1 MHGQS
6 LTYLPLHLQGG
17 DLGRQA
23 EIVLMEDIM
32 DKVIIFDTTLRDG
45 EQAAGSALNISE
57 KLEIAGRL
65 ERMGVD
71 VIEAGF
77 PVSSSG
83 DFEAVS
89 TLARQ
94 IRGASICALARAVAP
109 DIDTAWESIREGAN
123 PRLHIFV
130 STSDIHLQYQ
140 LKKSRE
146 QALEMAQAA
155 VRHARKHLSNIEFSP
170 MDATR
175 TDPEFLYQV
184 LNAVIAEGASTINI
198 PDTVGYA
205 TPAEFGSFIDGIY
218 ENVPCMDKVVLSV
231 HCHDDLGLATANS
244 ITALMHGA
252 RQIEC
257 TINGIG
263 ERAGNA
269 ALEEVVMIIATKG
282 ETLQLE
288 TGIHTQQIYSTS
300 RLVSELTGFAVQSNK
315 AVVGTNA
322 FRHQSGI
329 HQDGVIKQ
337 RFTYEVMDPQMV
349 GIPSSSI
356 VLGKLSG
363 SSALRQRLEEL
374 GYNLSKD
381 DFERAFTSFKELAD
395 KKKEVTVRDLES
407 LMAEDKRTVTEYYHL
422 ERIQV
427 TCGDRGIPTA
437 AVKLIGPNDEELA
450 DASLGTG
457 PVDAAYKAI
466 NRIVKVPNKL
476 TEFSVNS
483 ITAGIDAIGEVLIR
497 IEADGVSYTGRGAD
511 PDIVVASA
519 KAYMHAL
526 NRLIATCMP
535 GRQNSS
541 AA

>member
-1 MHGQS
+1 
-6 LTYLPLHLQGG
+6 
-17 DLGRQA
+17 
-23 EIVLMEDIM
+23 M

-45 EQAAGSALNISE
+45 EQAAGSALNVSE

-83 DFEAVS
+83 DFEAVR

-130 STSDIHLQYQ
+130 STSEIHLLYQ
-140 LKKSRE
+140 LKKTRE

-184 LNAVIAEGASTINI
+184 LNTVISEGASTINI
-198 PDTVGYA
+198 PDTVGYS
-205 TPAEFGSFIDGIY
+205 TPAEFGNFIDGIY
-218 ENVPCMDKVVLSV
+218 KNVPCMDKVVLSV
-231 HCHDDLGLATANS
+231 HCHNDLGLATANS

-282 ETLQLE
+282 EALQLE
-288 TGIHTQQIYSTS
+288 TGIHTQQIYGAS

-356 VLGKLSG
+356 VLSKLSG

-374 GYNLSKD
+374 GYNLSKE
-381 DFERAFTSFKELAD
+381 DFERAFASFKELAD

-437 AVKLIGPNDEELA
+437 AVKLIGPNGEELA

-535 GRQNSS
+535 DRQNSS

>member
-1 MHGQS
+1 
-6 LTYLPLHLQGG
+6 
-17 DLGRQA
+17 
-23 EIVLMEDIM
+23 M

-45 EQAAGSALNISE
+45 EQAAGSSLNVSE
-57 KLEIAGRL
+57 KLEIARQL
-65 ERMGVD
+65 ERLGAD

-83 DFEAVS
+83 DFEAVR
-89 TLARQ
+89 TLSRQ
-94 IRGASICALARAVAP
+94 IRGASICALARAVP
-109 DIDTAWESIREGAN
+109 NDIDTAWEAIKEGAA
-123 PRLHIFV
+123 PRIHVFI
-130 STSDIHLQYQ
+130 STSDIHIQYQ

-146 QALEMAQAA
+146 EVLAMAVEA
-155 VRHARKHLSNIEFSP
+155 VRQARKHLSDVEFSP

-175 TDPEFLYQV
+175 TDPTFLYQV
-184 LNAVIAEGASTINI
+184 LNAAIAAGANTINI

-205 TPAEFGSFIDGIY
+205 VPDEFGSLIDDIY
-218 ENVPCMDKVVLSV
+218 DNVPDMRNVTLSV
-231 HCHDDLGLATANS
+231 HCHNDLGLATANAVS
-244 ITALMHGA
+244 ALMHGA

-263 ERAGNA
+263 ERAGNT
-269 ALEEVVMIIATKG
+269 ALEELVMILATKG
-282 ETLQLE
+282 ALLNLKTSVN
-288 TGIHTQQIYSTS
+288 TKQIYSTS
-300 RLVSELTGFAVQSNK
+300 RLVSELTGFQVQPNK
-315 AVVGTNA
+315 AVVGANA

-337 RFTYEVMDPQMV
+337 RFTYEVMDPQTI

-363 SSALRQRLEEL
+363 SSALRQRLDEL
-374 GYNLSKD
+374 GYNLSND
-381 DFERAFTSFKELAD
+381 DFERTFISFKELAD
-395 KKKEVTVRDLES
+395 KKKEVTARDIES
-407 LMAEDKRTVTEYYHL
+407 LMAEDKRTVIEHYHL

-437 AVKLIGPNDEELA
+437 AVKLIGPNGEELA

-497 IEADGVSYTGRGAD
+497 IEADGISYTGRGAD

-519 KAYMHAL
+519 KAYMNAL
-526 NRLIATCMP
+526 NRLLA
-535 GRQNSS
+535 SS
-541 AA
+541 RLSEHGAGGA

>member
-1 MHGQS
+1 
-6 LTYLPLHLQGG
+6 
-17 DLGRQA
+17 
-23 EIVLMEDIM
+23 M
-32 DKVIIFDTTLRDG
+32 DKVVIFDTTLRDG
-45 EQAAGSALNISE
+45 EQAAGSALNVSE
-57 KLEIAGRL
+57 KLEIARQL

-83 DFEAVS
+83 DFEAVN
-89 TLARQ
+89 TLSRQ
-94 IRGASICALARAVAP
+94 IRTASICALARAVPA
-109 DIDTAWESIREGAN
+109 DIDTAWESIKEGAN
-123 PRLHIFV
+123 PRLHVFI

-140 LKKSRE
+140 LKKTRK
-146 QALEMAQAA
+146 QVLDMAVAA
-155 VRHARKHLSNIEFSP
+155 VRQARKHLSNVEFSP

-175 TDPEFLYQV
+175 TDPEYLYQV
-184 LNAVIAEGASTINI
+184 LSAVIAEGATTINI

-205 TPAEFGSFIDGIY
+205 VPAEFGSFIDGIFK
-218 ENVPCMDKVVLSV
+218 NVPNMQNVMLSV
-231 HCHDDLGLATANS
+231 HCHNDLGLATANS

-263 ERAGNA
+263 ERAGNT

-282 ETLQLE
+282 EVLKLE
-288 TGIHTQQIYSTS
+288 TGIHTQQIYSAS
-300 RLVSELTGFAVQSNK
+300 RLVSELTGFQVQSNK
-315 AVVGTNA
+315 AVVGANA

-374 GYNLSKD
+374 GYNLSRD
-381 DFERAFTSFKELAD
+381 DFDRAFNSFKELAD
-395 KKKEVTVRDLES
+395 KKKEVTARDLES

-437 AVKLIGPNDEELA
+437 AVKLIGPKGEELA

-519 KAYMHAL
+519 KAYMNAL
-526 NRLIATCMP
+526 NRLLASWKHDQQDACAT
-535 GRQNSS
+535 
-541 AA
+541 